1 MLNEKTFPKNVLSL
15 RMAIEYFQ
23 PYLKDMDEAYELD
36 DFLNKIKESKTS
48 KVWID
53 CLMRPVF
60 LMMMCVRAECEGNLA
75 LHFYEVSKMLPY
87 FSWIPFYEIRY
98 LLFKWYP

>member
-1 MLNEKTFPKNVLSL
+1 MLYFYLLYAPDDFLHQLWGKLDGKFQLDDIKTAVSGSVQKMLNEKTFPKNVLSL

-48 KVWID
+48 KV
-53 CLMRPVF
+53 
-60 LMMMCVRAECEGNLA
+60 
-75 LHFYEVSKMLPY
+75 
-87 FSWIPFYEIRY
+87 
-98 LLFKWYP
+98 